1 MGNTVCRDVLRG
13 GNRSGGD
20 KTKRCFAPHP
30 LVGTVM
36 SYVTPRVNRAIYS
49 PTYNAKNFLLATCSC
64 VGSRSTGGRGHSFLH
79 GGTLR
84 KMSGAPL
91 IMALTSVGL
100 CLRNINASQ
109 DPVMYRSSLRGRPSA
124 LISIVLTGP
133 PFNAHPTN
141 SMSVG
146 HPSFCIRAGGGRL
159 GFLRRVVLVLGAK
172 KHTTIMLPSG
182 ILFRTKTNRAVH
194 GHLLRSFGLRAV
206 LHLPANVFCTRKI
219 GTGMLF
225 FAGKRPAGRI

>member
-1 MGNTVCRDVLRG
+1 MCRDVLRG

-20 KTKRCFAPHP
+20 NTNRCFAPHP
-30 LVGTVM
+30 LVGTVI
-36 SYVTPRVNRAIYS
+36 SYLRPRVNRAMYS
-49 PTYNAKNFLLATCSC
+49 PTYNANNFLLTTCSC
-64 VGSRSTGGRGHSFLH
+64 VGRRDRGHSGLSFLG

-84 KMSGAPL
+84 NGSVAPL
-91 IMALTSVGL
+91 IIALTSVGL
-100 CLRNINASQ
+100 CLRNVNASR

-141 SMSVG
+141 SIRVG

-159 GFLRRVVLVLGAK
+159 GFLRRVVLVLGAN
-172 KHTTIMLPSG
+172 KHTTMILPSG
-182 ILFRTKTNRAVH
+182 ILFRNGTKRDVH
-194 GHLLRSFGLRAV
+194 GGLLSSFGLRAV
-206 LHLPANVFCTRKI
+206 LHLPANVFCTRKM

-225 FAGKRPAGRI
+225 FAGKRPAGGV